1 MNNVCEPYVRRR
13 AIRHM
18 EKGRVVIFAA
28 GTGNP
33 FFTTDTA
40 AALRAAEMMCDAMLK
55 ATQVD
60 GVYSADPKKVPNA
73 IRYDS
78 LSYHQV
84 LAENLQVMDAAA
96 ISLSP
101 RKPHPDPGVF
111 PGRQGRLRQGSARRR
126 PGNHYRR
133 KITQKP
139 GLRVVSGLGRVG
151 SETWPKHISK
161 DDMDRR
167 MKGAVATLKSELSGL
182 RTGRASAALLDPV
195 KVEAYGNMVP
205 VNQVGSIA
213 TPEAR
218 MITVQVWD
226 KGLAKAV
233 DKAIRDAGLGLNP
246 QMDGQLLRIPLPELN
261 QERRKEL
268 SKLAAK
274 YAEAAR
280 VAVRNVRRDGMDLLK
295 RLEKDHKIG
304 QDDHHT
310 KGDELQ
316 KLTDA
321 NIKDID
327 AALHAKE
334 QEIMQV

>member
-1 MNNVCEPYVRRR
+1 M
-13 AIRHM
+13 
-18 EKGRVVIFAA
+18 
-28 GTGNP
+28 
-33 FFTTDTA
+33 
-40 AALRAAEMMCDAMLK
+40 AEA
-55 ATQVD
+55 
-60 GVYSADPKKVPNA
+60 YN
-73 IRYDS
+73 
-78 LSYHQV
+78 
-84 LAENLQVMDAAA
+84 
-96 ISLSP
+96 
-101 RKPHPDPGVF
+101 
-111 PGRQGRLRQGSARRR
+111 
-126 PGNHYRR
+126 
-133 KITQKP
+133 
-139 GLRVVSGLGRVG
+139 
-151 SETWPKHISK
+151 K
-161 DDMDRR
+161 DELDRR
-167 MKGAVATLKSELSGL
+167 MNGAVSTLKSELAGL

-195 KVEAYGNMVP
+195 KVEAYGNTVP
-205 VNQVGSIA
+205 INQVGTIS

-295 RLEKDHKIG
+295 KLEKDGKIG

-316 KLTDA
+316 KLTDSH
-321 NIKDID
+321 IKDID

>member
-1 MNNVCEPYVRRR
+1 M
-13 AIRHM
+13 A
-18 EKGRVVIFAA
+18 
-28 GTGNP
+28 
-33 FFTTDTA
+33 
-40 AALRAAEMMCDAMLK
+40 DA
-55 ATQVD
+55 
-60 GVYSADPKKVPNA
+60 Y
-73 IRYDS
+73 
-78 LSYHQV
+78 
-84 LAENLQVMDAAA
+84 
-96 ISLSP
+96 
-101 RKPHPDPGVF
+101 
-111 PGRQGRLRQGSARRR
+111 
-126 PGNHYRR
+126 
-133 KITQKP
+133 
-139 GLRVVSGLGRVG
+139 
-151 SETWPKHISK
+151 SK
-161 DDMDRR
+161 DELDRR
-167 MKGAVATLKSELSGL
+167 MNGAISTLKSELSGL

-195 KVEAYGNMVP
+195 KVEAYGNAVP
-205 VNQVGSIA
+205 INQVGSIA

-295 RLEKDHKIG
+295 KLQKDGKIG
-304 QDDHHT
+304 EDDQHT

-321 NIKDID
+321 HIKDID
-327 AALHAKE
+327 TALHSKE

>member
-1 MNNVCEPYVRRR
+1 M
-13 AIRHM
+13 A
-18 EKGRVVIFAA
+18 
-28 GTGNP
+28 
-33 FFTTDTA
+33 
-40 AALRAAEMMCDAMLK
+40 DA
-55 ATQVD
+55 
-60 GVYSADPKKVPNA
+60 YN
-73 IRYDS
+73 
-78 LSYHQV
+78 
-84 LAENLQVMDAAA
+84 
-96 ISLSP
+96 
-101 RKPHPDPGVF
+101 
-111 PGRQGRLRQGSARRR
+111 
-126 PGNHYRR
+126 
-133 KITQKP
+133 
-139 GLRVVSGLGRVG
+139 
-151 SETWPKHISK
+151 K
-161 DDMDRR
+161 DELDRR
-167 MKGAVATLKSELSGL
+167 MNGAVSTFKSEMAGL

-195 KVEAYGNMVP
+195 KVEAYGNAVP
-205 VNQVGSIA
+205 INQVGSIA

-295 RLEKDHKIG
+295 KLQKDGKIG
-304 QDDHHT
+304 EDDQHT

-321 NIKDID
+321 HIKDID
-327 AALHAKE
+327 TALHNKE

>member
-1 MNNVCEPYVRRR
+1 M
-13 AIRHM
+13 A
-18 EKGRVVIFAA
+18 
-28 GTGNP
+28 
-33 FFTTDTA
+33 
-40 AALRAAEMMCDAMLK
+40 DA
-55 ATQVD
+55 
-60 GVYSADPKKVPNA
+60 Y
-73 IRYDS
+73 
-78 LSYHQV
+78 
-84 LAENLQVMDAAA
+84 
-96 ISLSP
+96 
-101 RKPHPDPGVF
+101 
-111 PGRQGRLRQGSARRR
+111 
-126 PGNHYRR
+126 
-133 KITQKP
+133 
-139 GLRVVSGLGRVG
+139 
-151 SETWPKHISK
+151 SK
-161 DDMDRR
+161 DELDRR
-167 MKGAVATLKSELSGL
+167 MKGAVATLKSEFGGL

-195 KVEAYGNMVP
+195 MVEAYGNTVP

-280 VAVRNVRRDGMDLLK
+280 VSVRNVRRDGMDLLK
-295 RLEKDHKIG
+295 RLEKDKKIG
-304 QDDHHT
+304 EDEHHT

-327 AALHAKE
+327 AMLHAKE